1 MEGSRIAQSSCTAST
16 GSSCHLV
23 TDFSTE
29 RQNLLYLD
37 VDVTLW
43 GFEKKHD
50 AKNNMTGCIDVMC
63 NLNHRTGTEGRP
75 FRKEDNQDSRC
86 PT

>member
-1 MEGSRIAQSSCTAST
+1 MQVRGIFEVASSLPSTGPREVEGSRIAQSSCTTST

-43 GFEKKHD
+43 GFEKKKQHD
-50 AKNNMTGCIDVMC
+50 W
-63 NLNHRTGTEGRP
+63 LH
-75 FRKEDNQDSRC
+75 
-86 PT
+86 

>member
-1 MEGSRIAQSSCTAST
+1 MEGSRIAQSSCRAST
-16 GSSCHLV
+16 GSSCHLA
-23 TDFSTE
+23 TEFSTE

-37 VDVTLW
+37 VDETLW
-43 GFEKKHD
+43 GFEKK
-50 AKNNMTGCIDVMC
+50 NNMTCCIDVMC